1 MPIGERRGSLWLWD
15 EDLVVR
21 TVCFVTTLIAVVA
34 IAIGV
39 LMLGQWALAIARGR
53 VPELATRPA
62 EIRLH
67 LVAEFATAAVLIV
80 GGIATVIAPAGRPL
94 LLFGLGMLTYT
105 TIVSP
110 GYFLDRGERGPVAM
124 FGAIVIFAIAAAVAL
139 TLDLA
144 T

>member
-1 MPIGERRGSLWLWD
+1 MS
-15 EDLVVR
+15 V
-21 TVCFVTTLIAVVA
+21 VTTLIAVVA

-39 LMLGQWALAIARGR
+39 LMFVQWAVAIARGR

-67 LVAEFATAAVLIV
+67 LVAEFATATVLII
-80 GGIATVIAPAGRPL
+80 GGVASIAIPFGLPL

-110 GYFLDRGERGPVAM
+110 GYFLDRGERGPVVM
-124 FGAIVIFAIAAAVAL
+124 FGAIMAFAIPAAIAL
-139 TLDLA
+139 ILDLSG
-144 T
+144 